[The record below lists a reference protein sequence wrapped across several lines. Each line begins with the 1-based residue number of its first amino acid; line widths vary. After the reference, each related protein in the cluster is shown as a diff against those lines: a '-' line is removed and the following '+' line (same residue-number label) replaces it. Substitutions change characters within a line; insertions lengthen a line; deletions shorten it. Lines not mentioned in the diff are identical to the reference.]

1 MKRTKN
7 LVFRTYQSFT
17 EWYMKMSKRFVS
29 LRLEFLKAFRSS
41 PYIAVSISY

>member
-1 MKRTKN
+1 MKRIKN

-17 EWYMKMSKRFVS
+17 EWYMRMSKRINS
-29 LRLEFLKAFRSS
+29 LRLEFLKSFKTS